1 VPLASTCA
9 YMKSLVDGL
18 TMPGGLPDMAGYI
31 TPPDPNV
38 DSQFPTAY
46 VWPSEFDETRNPEF
60 GGTIPRNTGPGTP
73 SGFKPITHMI
83 DIFVVYF
90 QANDDPDAD
99 SLFPGIVDAVMAQL
113 RTSADPA
120 PITDPYTGVE
130 SNLYDV
136 GEVMKGRI
144 VVSAVEDQ
152 VWNRYDCLLV
162 CTVHELIQA

>member
-1 VPLASTCA
+1 MPVASTTL
-9 YMKSLVDGL
+9 YLKSLLDGL
-18 TMPGGLPDMAGYI
+18 AMPGGLENMVSYV
-31 TPPDPNV
+31 TPPDPNTE
-38 DSQFPTAY
+38 SQYPTSY

-83 DIFVVYF
+83 DIFIVYF
-90 QANDDPDAD
+90 MANDEPDSD
-99 SLFPGIVDAVMAQL
+99 SLFPGVVDAVMAAL
-113 RTSADPA
+113 RTSEDPA
-120 PITDPYTGVE
+120 LITDPYTGME

-136 GEVMKGRI
+136 GEVIKGRI

-152 VWNRYDCLLV
+152 VFNRYDCLLV